1 MHNLA
6 PYFFALAI
14 IAPAVLADAQNQ
26 IKTKVLAQSPD
37 ALQHITTIEAEVTND
52 CVRGAKSDNG
62 YWWSDRQA
70 IMGTDIR
77 VELWHED
84 QDTACAAIASV
95 MDEMKRIDRVM
106 SPFIETSVL
115 SQLNKKGAYRPV
127 FVGRE
132 LFDLIEQS
140 LYFSKATDGAFDV
153 TYASAGKHYSFRDGK
168 KPDDQTLAKAV
179 DVIDYRNLEL
189 DVECRTIAF
198 SKPGVSVDLG
208 GIGKGY
214 AVDQGIKILQ
224 NLGITQ
230 AMVGAGGDS
239 RIIGDRRGEPWVVGI
254 KNPRS
259 RKENVAVLPLM
270 DISVSTSGD
279 YERFF
284 EQEGV
289 RYHHIID
296 PETGDSAREVRSVTI
311 IGAEAA
317 TTDALSTSV
326 FVLGVKKGLALINE
340 MEGFDAIVVDG
351 EGQMFVSDSLLQ
363 MTAAR

>member
-1 MHNLA
+1 MLNLT
-6 PYFFALAI
+6 PIFLALLI
-14 IAPAVLADAQNQ
+14 LAPAVSAEMQSKVKQLFSPGDVNPELSASIANDQCRQDSKAD
-26 IKTKVLAQSPD
+26 T
-37 ALQHITTIEAEVTND
+37 
-52 CVRGAKSDNG
+52 G
-62 YWWSDRQA
+62 YWWSDHQA

-84 QDTACAAIASV
+84 RATACDAIASV
-95 MDEMKRIDRVM
+95 MREMRRIDRVM
-106 SPFIETSVL
+106 SPYIETSVL
-115 SQLNKKGAYRPV
+115 SQLNSKGAYRPV

-132 LFDLIEQS
+132 LFALVERS
-140 LYFSKATDGAFDV
+140 LYFSVVTDGAFDI
-153 TYASAGKHYSFRDGK
+153 TYASVGKHYSFRDGK
-168 KPDDQTLAKAV
+168 KPDQQTLAAAV
-179 DVIDYRNLEL
+179 DAIDYRNLQM
-189 DVECRTIAF
+189 DAKAQTIAF
-198 SKPGVSVDLG
+198 TKQGVSVDLG

-214 AVDQGIKILQ
+214 AVDRGIEILES
-224 NLGITQ
+224 LGISQ

-259 RKENVAVLPLM
+259 KQDNVAVLPLM

-284 EQEGV
+284 EKEGV

-296 PETGDSAREVRSVTI
+296 PDTGDSARDVRSVTI
-311 IGAEAA
+311 IGAKAA

-351 EGQMFVSDSLLQ
+351 KGQMFVSDSLLQ